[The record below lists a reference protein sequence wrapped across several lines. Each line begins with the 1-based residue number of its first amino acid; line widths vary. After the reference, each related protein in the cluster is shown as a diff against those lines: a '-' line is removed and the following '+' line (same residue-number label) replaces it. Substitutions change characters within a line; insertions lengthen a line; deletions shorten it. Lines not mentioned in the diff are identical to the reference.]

1 MKVSDP
7 NEEQLSTMSGE
18 KFNLSTINA
27 AICSLFTHQ
36 LFGFIYKT
44 CSQSQINILILV
56 LGSNNCVFFRS
67 ELSAS
72 CTFRSK
78 AYYPAPTHVRWS
90 VGPLV
95 RPSVILSDFHCVS
108 VFGPSLSVLGPRDV
122 IFFLKG
128 ITKTRT
134 KW

>member
-90 VGPLV
+90 VGPPVSDTFRFPLCRCFWTLTE
-95 RPSVILSDFHCVS
+95 RPRTTGCHIFSESYDQKLS
-108 VFGPSLSVLGPRDV
+108 
-122 IFFLKG
+122 
-128 ITKTRT
+128 
-134 KW
+134 

>member
-36 LFGFIYKT
+36 LFGSIYKT

-90 VGPLV
+90 VG
-95 RPSVILSDFHCVS
+95 
-108 VFGPSLSVLGPRDV
+108 LSVSNTFRFPMCPCFWTLTERPRTTGQSIARS
-122 IFFLKG
+122 IFS
-128 ITKTRT
+128 ISRRE
-134 KW
+134 